1 MALDLDKYQVMSA
14 VSSLGFEVFRNGSF
28 HWNSSKTPDMK
39 INDDGSIHCWTTTP
53 FKDYTSNH
61 GGLIDFIQIVN
72 VDMDFKE
79 AQKEAYKLL
88 NLELPPLDTYK
99 GYLNNTNKSKKT
111 SFISD
116 DFTKNFEVQRL
127 KNFDRYKKL
136 LNETL
141 VSLDFTT
148 QKALAKK
155 YEIGYSKASDRLIMP
170 IRNEDNKILTFWK
183 YNKNPKPFI
192 NKDGQEVILPKVLFS
207 RNKER
212 CPFNLQEFLEFK
224 KDKTTSKYLT
234 AGEKDTL
241 NLLGH
246 NKQALTL
253 GSENVLIEEKYL
265 NHFKDLNIVVAYDN
279 DKYGVLGSY
288 KVAEQLE
295 NIANSVKI
303 WNWEEVARVQNLN
316 LKQGYDMTD
325 YLFDIKEK
333 NLEFN
338 TSNLEIKQFK
348 DYETA
353 KNYYKEKELKNSSKK
368 QLNRPFQLNKN
379 TDTKELA
386 RC

>member
-1 MALDLDKYQVMSA
+1 MALDTDKYQVMNA

-39 INDDGSIHCWTTTP
+39 INNDGTIHCWTTTP

-61 GGLIDFIQIVN
+61 GDLIDFIQVVN

-79 AQKEAYKLL
+79 AKEEAYKLL
-88 NLELPPLDTYK
+88 NLELPLVENYK
-99 GYLNNTNKSKKT
+99 GYSSDINKSKKT

-116 DFTKNFEVQRL
+116 NFTKNFEEQRFE
-127 KNFDRYKKL
+127 NFDRYKEL

-141 VSLDFTT
+141 PSLDFTT
-148 QKALAKK
+148 QKILAKK
-155 YEIGYSKASDRLIMP
+155 YEIGYSKGSDRLIMP
-170 IRNEDNKILTFWK
+170 IRNEYNKILTFWK
-183 YNKNPKPFI
+183 YSKNPKPFI
-192 NKDGQEVILPKVLFS
+192 NKDGQEVTLPKVLFS

-212 CPFNLQEFLEFK
+212 CPFNLQEFLEFR
-224 KDKTTSKYLT
+224 KDKTTTKYLT

-265 NHFKDLNIVVAYDN
+265 DSFKDLNIVIAYDN

-295 NIANSVKI
+295 NIAKSVKI
-303 WNWEEVARVQNLN
+303 WNWEEVARVQNLT

-325 YLFDIKEK
+325 YLVDIKEK

-338 TSNLEIKQFK
+338 TSNLEVKQFK

-353 KNYYKEKELKNSSKK
+353 KNYYKEKELKNSSEK
-368 QLNRPFQLNKN
+368 QLNRTFQLKKKN
-379 TDTKELA
+379 NLKELE

>member
-1 MALDLDKYQVMSA
+1 MALNADKYQVMNA

-53 FKDYTSNH
+53 FKNYTNNH
-61 GGLIDFIQIVN
+61 GDLIDFLQAVN
-72 VDMDFKE
+72 SDMSFKE
-79 AQKEAYKLL
+79 AQKEAYSLL
-88 NLELPPLDTYK
+88 NLELPPIENYK
-99 GYLNNTNKSKKT
+99 GYSSDTSKDKELG
-111 SFISD
+111 FISD
-116 DFTKNFEVQRL
+116 DFVKNFEVQRFE
-127 KNFDRYKKL
+127 NFDRYKEL

-141 VSLDFTT
+141 PSLDFTT
-148 QKALAKK
+148 QKGLAKK
-155 YEIGYSKASDRLIMP
+155 YEIGYSKGSDRLIMP

-183 YNKNPKPFI
+183 YSKNPKPFI

-207 RNKER
+207 KNRER
-212 CPFNLQEFLEFK
+212 CPFNLQDLNEFK
-224 KDKTTSKYLT
+224 KDKNNPIYLL

-241 NLLGH
+241 NFLG
-246 NKQALTL
+246 NKKRGITL
-253 GSENVLIEEKYL
+253 GSENVLVEEKYL
-265 NHFKDLNIVVAYDN
+265 DSFKDLNIVVAYDN

-295 NIANSVKI
+295 NVAKSVKI
-303 WNWEEVARVQNLN
+303 WNWDEVARVQNLN

-325 YLFDIKEK
+325 YLLDIKEK

-348 DYETA
+348 DYEDA
-353 KNYYKEKELKNSSKK
+353 KNHYLKLEKETKYKK
-368 QLNRPFQLNKN
+368 PFQIKKNKIK
-379 TDTKELA
+379 DFE

>member
-353 KNYYKEKELKNSSKK
+353 KNYYKEKELKNSSEK
-368 QLNRPFQLNKN
+368 QLNRTFQLKKKN
-379 TDTKELA
+379 NLKELE